1 MQEELRKQFSHS
13 KAGERIEYTGSML
26 VMRDIAQKRLVEID
40 RNGMALPLNLN
51 GEIIFYAGPTF
62 SNGKMIIGPTT
73 SKRMDRFLEFVI
85 SKGVVATVGKGRRT
99 REAEMLC
106 VKYKTPYF
114 VTPSGCAAYL
124 GNCVTKWEIVAFKE
138 LGPEAIY
145 RIEVANFPLLV
156 AVDAFGKSVFG

>member
-1 MQEELRKQFSHS
+1 MQEELRKQFSHA
-13 KAGERIEYTGSML
+13 KAVERIEYTGSML
-26 VMRDIAQKRLVEID
+26 VMRDIAQKKLVEID
-40 RNGMALPLNLN
+40 KNGMALPLNLN

>member
-1 MQEELRKQFSHS
+1 
-13 KAGERIEYTGSML
+13 
-26 VMRDIAQKRLVEID
+26 
-40 RNGMALPLNLN
+40 
-51 GEIIFYAGPTF
+51 
-62 SNGKMIIGPTT
+62 
-73 SKRMDRFLEFVI
+73 
-85 SKGVVATVGKGRRT
+85 
-99 REAEMLC
+99 MLC

>member
-1 MQEELRKQFSHS
+1 
-13 KAGERIEYTGSML
+13 ML
-26 VMRDIAQKRLVEID
+26 VMRDIAQKKLVEID
-40 RNGMALPLNLN
+40 KNGMALPLNLN

-124 GNCVTKWEIVAFKE
+124 GNCVTKWEIVAFRE